1 MPCKARK
8 VKCGEEHPTCINCQ
22 RTGEPCDYSV
32 RLNWEGRRTK
42 RSLSLGTLLGT
53 AQPSKDSSHTEQPSF
68 NHTFTINNPTQGLDP
83 KPIAKRVQ
91 TAPVSVETGKR
102 KLEQL
107 ESYNDCLSRSQGASS
122 RSIQQ
127 QHGSNFAPPLSTPNH
142 NARIHSSTSSLRRI
156 VPATPNTSQRLYK
169 RSKSLA
175 ESGNPDA
182 FSQYGPISSPI
193 SLMGETPPA
202 SLLRSGTV
210 STPIGSPLT
219 PVSLGI
225 KSDDEMRSPRLSLPP
240 PASPENSRLSVD
252 YLLSS
257 SPRHVYGVNKGLVP
271 SFGPPLFNSGFKQ
284 ENHDIGA
291 ISQTVA
297 SIKHSGHILQAV
309 GVGFDS
315 QQYESSQFTVPG
327 VGYYGQPIPIWIPR
341 NIEPLPAK
349 LRENSM
355 NLLVS
360 PALSYQVDVYITL
373 MTLVNST
380 SITS

>member
-1 MPCKARK
+1 MPRPKKPGAPEPKRRSRNGCWPCKARK

-53 AQPSKDSSHTEQPSF
+53 AQPFKDSSHTEQPSF

-127 QHGSNFAPPLSTPNH
+127 QHGGHFAPPLSTPNH
-142 NARIHSSTSSLRRI
+142 NARSHSSTSSLRRI

-175 ESGNPDA
+175 ESV
-182 FSQYGPISSPI
+182 
-193 SLMGETPPA
+193 L
-202 SLLRSGTV
+202 
-210 STPIGSPLT
+210 
-219 PVSLGI
+219 
-225 KSDDEMRSPRLSLPP
+225 PRLFSARAPFQHRSVLP
-240 PASPENSRLSVD
+240 
-252 YLLSS
+252 
-257 SPRHVYGVNKGLVP
+257 
-271 SFGPPLFNSGFKQ
+271 
-284 ENHDIGA
+284 
-291 ISQTVA
+291 
-297 SIKHSGHILQAV
+297 
-309 GVGFDS
+309 
-315 QQYESSQFTVPG
+315 
-327 VGYYGQPIPIWIPR
+327 
-341 NIEPLPAK
+341 
-349 LRENSM
+349 
-355 NLLVS
+355 
-360 PALSYQVDVYITL
+360 
-373 MTLVNST
+373 
-380 SITS
+380 